1 MAETILLV
9 DDDAMLRETL
19 ALSLRGSG
27 FEVLTAADGLTA
39 LEEARRTRPNLV
51 ILDLMLPELDGLT
64 VCRTLRQTTD
74 MPILMLTARTGEL
87 DKIVGLESGADDY
100 LTKPF
105 SVGEL
110 LARIRA
116 LLRRSGPRPAGDD
129 LKSGDPS
136 TGSGPVLALNLVS
149 RRASVGAQELALSP
163 KEFSLL
169 AELIRNRGAV
179 LTRDLLLT
187 RACGATTTSGTAEPW
202 MFMFGGCARRSKPT
216 QPIPAASS
224 PCAGSGIASKAEA
237 TFWRVLRRGFKQRG
251 IADGQTTAS
260 AATDWQRFDLHH
272 LPFFPIIMNC
282 FSPYIIIEWASQG
295 VTSHD
300 ACRFSFS
307 AGE

>member
-27 FEVLTAADGLTA
+27 FEVFTAADGMMA
-39 LEEARRTRPNLV
+39 LEQAQVRHPNLV

-74 MPILMLTARTGEL
+74 IPILMLTARTGEL

-110 LARIRA
+110 LARVRA

-129 LKSGDPS
+129 LRSGD
-136 TGSGPVLALNLVS
+136 LALNLVS
-149 RRASVGAQELALSP
+149 RRASLSAQELLLSP
-163 KEFSLL
+163 KEFNLL
-169 AELIRNRGAV
+169 AELLRNRGAV

-187 RACGATTTSGTAEPW
+187 RVWGYDYVGDSRTVDVHVRWLREKIEADPANP
-202 MFMFGGCARRSKPT
+202 RRIVT
-216 QPIPAASS
+216 
-224 PCAGSGIASKAEA
+224 
-237 TFWRVLRRGFKQRG
+237 VRG
-251 IADGQTTAS
+251 IGY
-260 AATDWQRFDLHH
+260 RF
-272 LPFFPIIMNC
+272 
-282 FSPYIIIEWASQG
+282 EG
-295 VTSHD
+295 
-300 ACRFSFS
+300 
-307 AGE
+307 